1 MNMLPEY
8 QTLREEIG
16 RLQDQVARSLEVG
29 ILITSGILTI
39 GFSSAIGSNFQ
50 WLALMSPAFLLM
62 PFVYLIVDRVRT
74 TWFIGRYI
82 ELFLEPQ
89 LDFHWETFNRK
100 MRGSSGIVR
109 SGFTRSSA
117 VPLIGLQLLSPILAL
132 MVAVP
137 NFPLWLALTGFV
149 IFMVVVE
156 FRWTSRYAI
165 TPVVISAMESEIKDM
180 LKKHVKTRVSRKME

>member
-8 QTLREEIG
+8 ETLRGEIG

-39 GFSSAIGSNFQ
+39 AFSSAISSKYQ

-89 LDFHWETFNRK
+89 LDFHWETFNRRL
-100 MRGSSGIVR
+100 RGGSGVIK
-109 SGFTRSSA
+109 SGFTRSS
-117 VPLIGLQLLSPILAL
+117 VFPLIGLQLLSPL
-132 MVAVP
+132 
-137 NFPLWLALTGFV
+137 LALTVSVPSFWLWLGLTAFV
-149 IFMVVVE
+149 IVIAVLE
-156 FRWTSRYAI
+156 FRWTSLYAI
-165 TPVVISAMESEIKDM
+165 SPTVIHAMEAEIRN
-180 LKKHVKTRVSRKME
+180 LVKKHPNSSRARKVR

>member
-8 QTLREEIG
+8 ETLREEIG

-39 GFSSAIGSNFQ
+39 AFSSAISSRYQ
-50 WLALMSPAFLLM
+50 WLALMSPALMLM

-82 ELFLEPQ
+82 ELYLEPQ

-100 MRGSSGIVR
+100 MRGSSGVIR
-109 SGFTRSSA
+109 SGFTRSSV
-117 VPLIGLQLLSPILAL
+117 VPLIGLQLLSPLLAL
-132 MVAVP
+132 TVSVP
-137 NFPLWLALTGFV
+137 DFRIWLGLTGFV
-149 IFMVVVE
+149 VFMAVLE

-165 TPVVISAMESEIKDM
+165 SPVVLSAMEAEIKN
-180 LKKHVKTRVSRKME
+180 LVKKHPNARRARKV